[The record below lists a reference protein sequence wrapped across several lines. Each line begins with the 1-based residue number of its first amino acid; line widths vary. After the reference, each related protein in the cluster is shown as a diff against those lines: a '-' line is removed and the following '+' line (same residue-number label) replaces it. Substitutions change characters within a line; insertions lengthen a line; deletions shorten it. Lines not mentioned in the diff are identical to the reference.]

1 MAISLNKDEGI
12 FRNELIFTADAK
24 VNNIDS
30 TLVNLFML
38 LKHNGVRPRQRTRK
52 GDNVF
57 IELSKIKMII
67 RLIDRINQ

>member
-1 MAISLNKDEGI
+1 MAISLNKEEGV

-38 LKHNGVRPRQRTRK
+38 LKHNGVRPKQRTRR
-52 GDNVF
+52 GENVF
-57 IELSKIKMII
+57 IELNSTNII
-67 RLIDRINQ
+67 Q